1 MKLSVVIVSYNVR
14 DYLENCLQSVS
25 RALEGIEGE
34 VFVVDNHSD
43 DDSVE
48 TVRSHYPWVR
58 LIENQENM
66 GFSRANNIAI
76 REARGEY
83 VLLLNPDTI
92 VEEATLR
99 EVLRFME
106 EHPKAGGAGV
116 MMHNADGSLAP
127 ESRRALP
134 TPWVSCLKM
143 LGFTKRYYMSH
154 LPWDQPGRIEVI
166 SGAFCMLRREALD
179 KIGLLDEDFFMY
191 GEDLDLCF
199 RAKVAGCKNYYTP
212 VTNVLHFRGQSS
224 RTRRIKSY
232 IDFYNAMWIFVK
244 KHRSYYLVP
253 KFLIFLGIVIAAS
266 VGVFSRLVPQFW
278 KIFLDLGVVFLWAA
292 CLLDLEVSADWQLA
306 VVVAVANLLFFAVR
320 GEYASSSLEGKHS
333 YWFQM
338 PVNLIPVLS
347 FAGYRWFTHPEKFDG
362 IAMAILCVSTIL
374 VPLAFLAWRRF
385 MFWFLYFYRIFAKK
399 RHRSI
404 LLGGGEDSL
413 QPWFD
418 THNVISGMEILGC
431 VSGEPGTV
439 SPENRKHLLG
449 GYSEMESICK
459 RTDCHELLVVSNFS
473 GTREDFDLHWLEKL
487 GMRVFLL
494 IGKPQN
500 GEFALINLKNLH

>member
-48 TVRSHYPWVR
+48 AVRSQYPWVR

-166 SGAFCMLRREALD
+166 SGAFCFLRKKALD
-179 KIGLLDEDFFMY
+179 EVGLLDEDFFMY
-191 GEDLDLCF
+191 GEDIDLSYRLMKGGWENWYLPFPITHFKGKSTQKSDYRYVHIFYKAMLIFFRKHYSHLSLFYALPVKMAIYF
-199 RAKVAGCKNYYTP
+199 RAAIALTDILRKK
-212 VTNVLHFRGQSS
+212 LH
-224 RTRRIKSY
+224 
-232 IDFYNAMWIFVK
+232 
-244 KHRSYYLVP
+244 L
-253 KFLIFLGIVIAAS
+253 
-266 VGVFSRLVPQFW
+266 
-278 KIFLDLGVVFLWAA
+278 
-292 CLLDLEVSADWQLA
+292 
-306 VVVAVANLLFFAVR
+306 
-320 GEYASSSLEGKHS
+320 
-333 YWFQM
+333 
-338 PVNLIPVLS
+338 
-347 FAGYRWFTHPEKFDG
+347 
-362 IAMAILCVSTIL
+362 
-374 VPLAFLAWRRF
+374 
-385 MFWFLYFYRIFAKK
+385 
-399 RHRSI
+399 
-404 LLGGGEDSL
+404 
-413 QPWFD
+413 
-418 THNVISGMEILGC
+418 
-431 VSGEPGTV
+431 
-439 SPENRKHLLG
+439 
-449 GYSEMESICK
+449 
-459 RTDCHELLVVSNFS
+459 
-473 GTREDFDLHWLEKL
+473 
-487 GMRVFLL
+487 
-494 IGKPQN
+494 
-500 GEFALINLKNLH
+500 